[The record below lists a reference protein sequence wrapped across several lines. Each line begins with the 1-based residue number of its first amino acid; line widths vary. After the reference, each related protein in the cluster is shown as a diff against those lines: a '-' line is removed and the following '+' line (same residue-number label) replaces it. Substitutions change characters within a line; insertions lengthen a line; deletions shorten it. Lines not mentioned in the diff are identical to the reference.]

1 MARRPLSAAGAVVL
15 VAYGWWLSGV
25 TAFTTASY
33 LAVALPVVAV
43 LVAALVPRPA
53 GAGGGPAPVSD
64 PEPPTA
70 HRLTLVGTAPWLV
83 VGVAAVALEVVG
95 LALGG
100 RSTVVPTLSTVVDR
114 ATSIRLGR
122 FVVCCAWL
130 GLGTL
135 AAWRSRPG
143 GSAR

>member
-1 MARRPLSAAGAVVL
+1 VARRLGSAGGAVLL

-43 LVAALVPRPA
+43 VAAALVPRPA
-53 GAGGGPAPVSD
+53 GVGGGPARVSG
-64 PEPPTA
+64 PEPPAA
-70 HRLTLVGTAPWLV
+70 HRLTLAGTAPWLAV
-83 VGVAAVALEVVG
+83 VAAAVALEVVG

-114 ATSIRLGR
+114 ATNARFDR
-122 FVVCCAWL
+122 FVFCCAWL
-130 GLGTL
+130 GLGAL

-143 GSAR
+143 GSRR